1 MEWKMKRLK
10 FTKTSLEKLPHPIG
24 KRPVRYFATNCS
36 HLCILVQPQPSLVK
50 SYYAHWGKI
59 ILKPDGTQKRTGRYK
74 FICRFGV
81 KPLEAV
87 MDEAKDKLKE
97 WKKEKSQSSKAKT
110 INTLVDEFIKSVSG
124 SYRMKTK
131 GHKVKYK
138 KLTSDNY
145 IKILETYVRLKTKK
159 PALLSMLTD
168 PFKYNGAG
176 YVTGALKD
184 IPLNKISKRDIE
196 IWHARMEPIST
207 TGNRALAILSIAFE
221 WDMKRAVTRLYQ
233 GENNPCLRITKYQEG
248 KDKRYLE
255 LNKVLEIENYCTNEQ
270 WRDPHFLTFYML
282 LLEFGERLRDVY
294 SIMWRKP
301 DLASEQKNC
310 SGWINWEANEIH
322 LTDTKN
328 RKPADVG
335 LTDEAINLLRNLQKY
350 KIDSDSRAGWAASS
364 PYVFPRF
371 TDPTK
376 PINDSSY
383 RKKLQKFNFKFGLAE
398 RIFVRGRGKQKKY
411 RYKNLFTLKHLRKT
425 FVTHYGREHGE
436 EAASHRVRHSSIKVT
451 RDHYFSPEQESLK
464 VKHMYK
470 ADSGDVIEFKKKDK
484 K

>member
-110 INTLVDEFIKSVSG
+110 VNTLVDEFIKSVSG

-131 GHKVKYK
+131 GHKIKYK
-138 KLTSDNY
+138 TLTSDNY
-145 IKILETYVRLKTKK
+145 KKILATYVQLKTKK

-176 YVTGALKD
+176 YVTGTLKD

-233 GENNPCLRITKYQEG
+233 GENNPCLRITKYLLSSNFQRN
-248 KDKRYLE
+248 KDHLLDLE
-255 LNKVLEIENYCTNEQ
+255 
-270 WRDPHFLTFYML
+270 
-282 LLEFGERLRDVY
+282 
-294 SIMWRKP
+294 RK
-301 DLASEQKNC
+301 
-310 SGWINWEANEIH
+310 
-322 LTDTKN
+322 
-328 RKPADVG
+328 
-335 LTDEAINLLRNLQKY
+335 Y
-350 KIDSDSRAGWAASS
+350 
-364 PYVFPRF
+364 
-371 TDPTK
+371 
-376 PINDSSY
+376 
-383 RKKLQKFNFKFGLAE
+383 
-398 RIFVRGRGKQKKY
+398 
-411 RYKNLFTLKHLRKT
+411 
-425 FVTHYGREHGE
+425 
-436 EAASHRVRHSSIKVT
+436 
-451 RDHYFSPEQESLK
+451 
-464 VKHMYK
+464 
-470 ADSGDVIEFKKKDK
+470 
-484 K
+484 

>member
-110 INTLVDEFIKSVSG
+110 VNTLVDEFIKSVSG

-221 WDMKRAVTRLYQ
+221 WDMKRAVTRLYL

-248 KDKRYLE
+248 KDKRFLE
-255 LNKVLEIENYCTNEQ
+255 LNKVLEIKNYCINEQ
-270 WRDPHFLTFYML
+270 WRDPHFLTFYIL
-282 LLEFGERLRDVY
+282 LLEFGERLRDAY
-294 SIMWRKP
+294 GIMWRKP

-310 SGWINWEANEIH
+310 SGWINWETSEIH

-335 LTDEAINLLRNLQKY
+335 LTVEAVDLLRNLQKY
-350 KIDSDSRAGWAASS
+350 KIDPDSRAGWAASS
-364 PYVFPRF
+364 PYVFPRVN
-371 TDPTK
+371 DPTL

-383 RKKLQKFNFKFGLAE
+383 RKKLQKFNFKFGLGE
-398 RIFVRGRGKQKKY
+398 RIYVRGKGKQKKY

-470 ADSGDVIEFKKKDK
+470 ADSADVIDFKKKEQK
-484 K
+484 